1 MRKLNREQMKILA
14 VVSMVTDHICKIF
27 FPGNATAN
35 IIRCTFGRFAF
46 VIFLLLFIEGFFQ
59 IKKENYGKHLRDLG
73 LCVLAS
79 FPGYAYAYAGKW
91 TSGVGIE
98 NIMTEFLI
106 TFLLLVAMQRCGRT
120 PIGIITA
127 LVIFLMI
134 SQFVLASGV
143 GYGCAGPLAAF
154 AIWCIGDK
162 RSYVFDCIIVVLAIL
177 LATRSPCELF
187 GVIPL
192 FFYDAERKPER
203 KRKRLKNTFIIFFT
217 RYISPHLVQ
226 LGCCCKSGTWF
237 RFFVCKKGTDQR
249 NGIMQAKRKRSEK
262 ICIKFWKQKRK

>member
-1 MRKLNREQMKILA
+1 MRKLNREQMKVLA
-14 VVSMVTDHICKIF
+14 AVSMIADHVCKIF
-27 FPGNATAN
+27 FPGNNTAN

-73 LCVLAS
+73 LCTLAS

-120 PIGIITA
+120 PKGIITA

-134 SQFVLASGV
+134 GEMVLGSGI
-143 GYGCAGPLAAF
+143 GYGCAGPIAAF

-162 RSYVFDCIIVVLAIL
+162 RSYISDCIIVVLAIL

-192 FFYDAERKPER
+192 FFYDAKRKPER
-203 KRKRLKNTFIIFFT
+203 KRKKAQKYFYYVFYPT
-217 RYISPHLVQ
+217 HLAV
-226 LGCCCKSGTWF
+226 LGL
-237 RFFVCKKGTDQR
+237 
-249 NGIMQAKRKRSEK
+249 
-262 ICIKFWKQKRK
+262 IKYAL